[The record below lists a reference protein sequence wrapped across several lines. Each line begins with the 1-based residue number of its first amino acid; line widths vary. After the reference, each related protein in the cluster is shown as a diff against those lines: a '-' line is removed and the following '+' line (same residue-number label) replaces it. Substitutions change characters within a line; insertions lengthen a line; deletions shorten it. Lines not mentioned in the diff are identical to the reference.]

1 MDANRTSAGDGA
13 ASGDTADARA
23 AIVEACLAMGFAA
36 AGVCEARPSDF
47 SAPLHEWLSAGKQGE
62 MDWLRD
68 TADVRLSIDRFL
80 SDAKSVIVVADQYA
94 MAGDSAGVGDEGMG
108 SPTGRL
114 ARYAVGTDYHKVV
127 SKRLHRLS
135 DALRER
141 FPSAQ
146 FRTFVDAA
154 PVMEREHAVRAGL
167 GWMGKHTLL
176 IRPGVGSYMLLGGIA
191 TTLEIAGE
199 TATSSGGGVGFCGAC
214 TRCIDACPTHAIT
227 ERSVDA
233 TKCISYLTIE
243 RETPIEPA
251 MHGLIGDWLLGC
263 DICQEVCPFNQP
275 ERSTEG
281 RSSGRIHPAYSAAT
295 ARIPARVEVLDILG
309 WDADARAERLS
320 STAVKRATLDVLK
333 RNALIVL
340 GNRLLEEF
348 AELRGLRKGPGDVE
362 TKPGDW
368 RSQAIGRIQVLAVSV
383 DEPELVRVTANQVLG
398 RLAEAGAV

>member
-1 MDANRTSAGDGA
+1 
-13 ASGDTADARA
+13 
-23 AIVEACLAMGFAA
+23 MGFAA

-47 SAPLHEWLSAGKQGE
+47 SSQLHEWLSAGKQGE
-62 MDWLRD
+62 MDWLRE
-68 TADVRLSIDRFL
+68 TAEVRLSIDRLL

-94 MAGDSAGVGDEGMG
+94 MAGDSSGVGDEGMG

-127 SKRLHRLS
+127 SKRLHRLA

-141 FPSAQ
+141 FPRAQ

-176 IRPGVGSYMLLGGIA
+176 IRPGVGSYLLLGGIA
-191 TTLEIAGE
+191 TTLEL
-199 TATSSGGGVGFCGAC
+199 SSEASSAGGVGFCGGC
-214 TRCIDACPTHAIT
+214 TRCIDACPTRAIT

-251 MHGLIGDWLLGC
+251 MHGMIGDWLLGC

-275 ERSTEG
+275 ERSNEG
-281 RSSGRIHPAYSAAT
+281 RMSGRIHPAYSAAT
-295 ARIPARVEVLDILG
+295 ARISARLELLEILE

-348 AELRGLRKGPGDVE
+348 AELRGLRKGPSDVE
-362 TKPGDW
+362 VKLGDW
-368 RSQAIGRIQVLAVSV
+368 RSQAITRIRVLAVSA

-398 RLAEAGAV
+398 RLAEAGVI

>member
-1 MDANRTSAGDGA
+1 
-13 ASGDTADARA
+13 
-23 AIVEACLAMGFAA
+23 MGFAA

-47 SAPLHEWLSAGKQGE
+47 SSQLHEWLSAGKQGE
-62 MDWLRD
+62 MDWLRE

-94 MAGDSAGVGDEGMG
+94 MAGDLSGVRGEGMG

-127 SKRLHRLS
+127 SKRLHRLA
-135 DALRER
+135 DALREG
-141 FPSAQ
+141 FPSSQ

-176 IRPGVGSYMLLGGIA
+176 IRPGVGSYLLLGGIA
-191 TTLEIAGE
+191 TTLQMGAE
-199 TATSSGGGVGFCGAC
+199 TAGSTGGGVGFCGAC
-214 TRCIDACPTHAIT
+214 TRCIDACPTQAIT

-233 TKCISYLTIE
+233 AKCISYLTIE

-251 MHGLIGDWLLGC
+251 MHGMMGEWLLGC

-275 ERSTEG
+275 ERSNEVRTSA
-281 RSSGRIHPAYSAAT
+281 RMHPAYSAAT
-295 ARIPARVEVLDILG
+295 ARIPARLELLDILG
-309 WDADARAERLS
+309 WDADARAARLS

-340 GNRLLEEF
+340 GNRVLEEF
-348 AELRGLRKGPGDVE
+348 AEARGLGMKPGDLE
-362 TKPGDW
+362 MKAGDW
-368 RSQAIGRIQVLAVSV
+368 RSMAIDRIQMLAVSA

-398 RLAEAGAV
+398 RLAEVGAV

>member
-1 MDANRTSAGDGA
+1 MDANRKSAGDGA
-13 ASGDTADARA
+13 ASGDVVDVRG
-23 AIVEACLAMGFAA
+23 AIVEACLAMGFSA

-47 SAPLHEWLSAGKQGE
+47 SSQLHEWLSAGKQGE

-68 TADVRLSIDRFL
+68 TAEVRLSIDRFL

-94 MAGDSAGVGDEGMG
+94 MAGDLSGVSEEKAGDA
-108 SPTGRL
+108 TGRL
-114 ARYAVGTDYHKVV
+114 ARYAVGTDYHKVI
-127 SKRLHRLS
+127 SKRLHRLA

-176 IRPGVGSYMLLGGIA
+176 IRPGVGSYLLLGGIA
-191 TTLEIAGE
+191 TTLEL
-199 TATSSGGGVGFCGAC
+199 SSEASSAGGVGFCGAC
-214 TRCIDACPTHAIT
+214 TRCIDACPTRAIT

-243 RETPIEPA
+243 RETPIDPA
-251 MHGLIGDWLLGC
+251 MHGILGDWLLGC

-275 ERSTEG
+275 ERSNEG
-281 RSSGRIHPAYSAAT
+281 RANGRIHPAYSGAT
-295 ARIPARVEVLDILG
+295 ARIPARLELLDILG
-309 WDADARAERLS
+309 WDTDARAERLS
-320 STAVKRATLDVLK
+320 STAVKRATLEVLK

-340 GNRLLEEF
+340 GNRLLTVTSEY
-348 AELRGLRKGPGDVE
+348 RGSR
-362 TKPGDW
+362 TKPSSFESKQNDW
-368 RSQAIGRIQVLAVSV
+368 QFRAIDRIKVLAVSA
-383 DEPELVRVTANQVLG
+383 DEPELLRVTANQVLV
-398 RLAEAGAV
+398 RLAEAGVV